1 MFQIVGV
8 PYAEYR
14 DLPRSEHRWLLICLS
29 RYADETG
36 VAFPTNGSLPSI
48 PDFRSPR
55 SADIAPRWRCLAC
68 SSAIDRLRPGG
79 RYRYRIAMPLRPR
92 KFGRVSGLKHPVS
105 QAETRVANL
114 PKHLKKKTCDSAL
127 LMVCRLISPGNS
139 VSKLS
144 EKAGSGWR
152 FGVRNRISP
161 AISHRHPS
169 CGSLRTG
176 DDRPTARRSEI
187 KCLTTTG

>member
-36 VAFPTNGSLPSI
+36 VAFPTIRQLAVDSGFSI
-48 PDFRSPR
+48 ASVSRYLTAMEVLSVFER
-55 SADIAPRWRCLAC
+55 
-68 SSAIDRLRPGG
+68 DRLRPGG

-114 PKHLKKKTCDSAL
+114 PKHLKKD
-127 LMVCRLISPGNS
+127 M
-139 VSKLS
+139 
-144 EKAGSGWR
+144 R
-152 FGVRNRISP
+152 FGSFDGLPPDQPWEQRVQAFRKSGFWLEVWGPQPDQPGYFAP
-161 AISHRHPS
+161 ASVMR
-169 CGSLRTG
+169 
-176 DDRPTARRSEI
+176 
-187 KCLTTTG
+187 